1 MPRRQLLLQDPAA
14 VAVQQP
20 QSPRS
25 GHAAAVSV
33 PADTTSVV
41 KSFIVSQPN
50 RLRRGSVPK
59 NARRAPFKG
68 MHHRMRAEARRRHTA
83 RERAANAP
91 EELVSFPPSP
101 PQPPSPKVR
110 RSPAHVP
117 APPAAAKKKGP
128 QEAGAASSRS
138 AQQPRPQPIAK
149 LASRDYRAEDPTAAW
164 QTVRGSRNVLRKK
177 RRAGDE
183 YDDDVELANA
193 LRSITG
199 TIATHVASG
208 GDWDRTCWVGGI
220 PSNCATEAAVR
231 AAFAAHGKVRS
242 VIVREKQGDAK
253 SWALVALGSAAAAA
267 NAQAQG
273 AQVTDEAGQAVAL
286 KVKPADVSRELTKA
300 ESSGL
305 MRKAMHAARAAH
317 EGPAEAALREAEAV
331 EGAGGE
337 MLTPRSRAVES
348 ARTRAPSYRSM
359 LMLRASLL
367 NSLGR
372 PGKAIEDLELL
383 AVEDQANGASLRLL
397 GKTQR
402 AHALARNPPS
412 ATDQPGAMVPS
423 AHSLREAAVR
433 RPTDVQLSQ
442 ELSAAIGDVQKE
454 RPFWMP
460 ASRRPALVCIQ
471 RCSLRVQTATD
482 SAND

>member
-25 GHAAAVSV
+25 GRAAAVSV
-33 PADTTSVV
+33 PADTMSVV

-117 APPAAAKKKGP
+117 APPAAAKKKP

-138 AQQPRPQPIAK
+138 VQQPRPQPIAK
-149 LASRDYRAEDPTAAW
+149 LASRDYHAEDSRGAW

-183 YDDDVELANA
+183 YDDDAELANA

-231 AAFAAHGKVRS
+231 AAFAAHGQVRS
-242 VIVREKQGDAK
+242 VIVREKPGDAK
-253 SWALVALGSAAAAA
+253 SWALVVLGSATAAA

-273 AQVTDEAGQAVAL
+273 AQVTDDNGQAVAL

-305 MRKAMHAARAAH
+305 MRKAMHAARAAQP
-317 EGPAEAALREAEAV
+317 EGPAEAALRGAEAA

-383 AVEDQANGASLRLL
+383 AAEDQANGASLRLL

-442 ELSAAIGDVQKE
+442 ELSAAISDVQKE

-460 ASRRPALVCIQ
+460 SRRPALV
-471 RCSLRVQTATD
+471 RTNAALRVQTATD

>member
-1 MPRRQLLLQDPAA
+1 MPRRQLLLRDP
-14 VAVQQP
+14 AVQQP

-25 GHAAAVSV
+25 GRAAAVSV

-117 APPAAAKKKGP
+117 APPAAAKKKP

-183 YDDDVELANA
+183 YDDDAELANA

-231 AAFAAHGKVRS
+231 AAFAAHGNVRS
-242 VIVREKQGDAK
+242 VIVREKPGDAK
-253 SWALVALGSAAAAA
+253 SWALVVLGSATAAA

-273 AQVTDEAGQAVAL
+273 AQVTDDNGQAVAL

-305 MRKAMHAARAAH
+305 MRKAMHAARAAQP
-317 EGPAEAALREAEAV
+317 EGPAEAALRGAEAA

-383 AVEDQANGASLRLL
+383 AAEDQANGASLRLL

-442 ELSAAIGDVQKE
+442 ELSAAISDVQKE

-460 ASRRPALVCIQ
+460 SRRPALV
-471 RCSLRVQTATD
+471 RTNAALRVQTATD